1 MKGTAGQRQSN
12 QARAGPGGRTV
23 SVVCNAKYSAPV
35 RNQQSG
41 SAAPQAAEFSGRGA
55 TTCGAFIPGVPL
67 SGLAARPSSPTWRV
81 VQHHKRDSVIA
92 NSTDYTSS
100 ASDEGVLRLPGRTE
114 LEPHLVTNVFGFPRN
129 LVEKY
134 HLGRVIGAGSFGVV
148 REVVEKNTGKTAAVK
163 TIPKVPKRGLP
174 TPRYLLKLRTE
185 VEIMQQL
192 GYSLDAVNLRDVFED
207 DDSIHLV
214 MELCEGGALLE
225 RIEAHKYSEK
235 YIARLTRSIL
245 RFISQC
251 HAKGIIYRDVKP
263 DNFLFLRHDD
273 ESPLKATDF
282 GLSIR
287 HWPDEPKLTS
297 RSGTPAYMAPEL
309 VLQSYDEKCDIW
321 SVGMLTY
328 QLLTGRFP
336 FWEDVRTQTL
346 SDVWKAI
353 LTTDINWDA
362 QELKQLSPSAV
373 DLLKRLLQRDPA
385 QRPSA
390 FAALEH
396 PWLSEEGRARDL
408 PLQGSVV
415 QRLQRFS
422 TFGHLKQLVL
432 KMIVDEIRDEM
443 TGAAATAGKAQAGV
457 SRKART
463 ALGNLQDLFNEL
475 DTDGSGAISFE
486 ELSSGLRRQGYVLA
500 DNEIENLMRRVDSDH
515 NGTVDLSEFI
525 ATLLDWDQVQ
535 SDQNWQTY
543 LDHAFRK
550 MDHDGDGYISL
561 DELLQQLPPLRPAP
575 GAPSGGLAQVVG
587 SAVSGAAA
595 ALGLGGRLDAY
606 EGDAERLAE
615 AKLMLREADTNGD
628 GKISREEFFDLLRDG
643 HAPDSLSFYD
653 DRLSIG
659 EDGRARPVTQAHPPQ
674 QPQQGGLQTA
684 QR

>member
-1 MKGTAGQRQSN
+1 MKGGRQRQSHHSS
-12 QARAGPGGRTV
+12 ARGTAKTGRTV
-23 SVVCNAKYSAPV
+23 TLITNKYGV
-35 RNQQSG
+35 RPPQSCAI
-41 SAAPQAAEFSGRGA
+41 AAQLTTSPAEFSGRTVGA
-55 TTCGAFIPGVPL
+55 ASCL
-67 SGLAARPSSPTWRV
+67 RPTSPPWRTVAPRGKDV
-81 VQHHKRDSVIA
+81 VAK
-92 NSTDYTSS
+92 STDYVAS

-114 LEPHLVTNVFGFPRN
+114 LEPHMVTSVFGYARDLP
-129 LVEKY
+129 EKY
-134 HLGRVIGAGSFGVV
+134 SLGRVIGAGSFGVV
-148 REVVEKNTGKTAAVK
+148 RECMERATGRIAAVK

-192 GYSLDAVNLRDVFED
+192 GFSLDAVNLRDVFED
-207 DDSIHLV
+207 DDAIHLV

-353 LTTDINWDA
+353 LTQDVNWNA
-362 QELKQLSPSAV
+362 PELKQLSPSAV
-373 DLLKRLLQRDPA
+373 DLLRRLLQRDPGL
-385 QRPSA
+385 RPSA

-396 PWLSEEGRARDL
+396 PWLSDEGRARDL

-432 KMIVDEIRDEM
+432 RMIVDEIQDE
-443 TGAAATAGKAQAGV
+443 GKQGKAPA
-457 SRKART
+457 SRTASA

-475 DTDGSGAISFE
+475 DTDASGSISLE
-486 ELSSGLRRQGYVLA
+486 ELSAGLRRQGYVLA
-500 DNEIENLMRRVDSDH
+500 DNEIENLMRRVDFDH

-525 ATLLDWDQVQ
+525 TTLLDWEQMQGDQG
-535 SDQNWQTY
+535 WQVY

-550 MDHDGDGYISL
+550 LDHDGDGYISL
-561 DELLQQLPPLRPAP
+561 DELLHQLPPLRPAP
-575 GAPSGGLAQVVG
+575 SGAAAAAVVSGPGALAQAV
-587 SAVSGAAA
+587 VSGAAA
-595 ALGLGGRLDAY
+595 AFGFGSRGYD
-606 EGDAERLAE
+606 GDAERLAE

-628 GKISREEFFDLLRDG
+628 GKISREEFFDLLREN

-653 DRLSIG
+653 NRLSL
-659 EDGRARPVTQAHPPQ
+659 DGRGNTTATTAIMKQEGRPAAAK
-674 QPQQGGLQTA
+674 L
-684 QR
+684 

>member
-1 MKGTAGQRQSN
+1 MSAMKGGRQRHGST
-12 QARAGPGGRTV
+12 R
-23 SVVCNAKYSAPV
+23 
-35 RNQQSG
+35 G
-41 SAAPQAAEFSGRGA
+41 SAGAGRSVTLVTNKYGVRPLQNGASATQLQPSQAEFSGRNA
-55 TTCGAFIPGVPL
+55 VPTAICAMG
-67 SGLAARPSSPTWRV
+67 SRPSSPIWRTV
-81 VQHHKRDSVIA
+81 VQRGQSLIPK
-92 NSTDYTSS
+92 STDYVAS

-114 LEPHLVTNVFGFPRN
+114 LEPQMVTNVFGYPRN
-129 LVEKY
+129 LNEKY

-148 REVVEKNTGKTAAVK
+148 RECVEKATGRVNAVK

-207 DDSIHLV
+207 NDAIHLV

-225 RIEAHKYSEK
+225 RIESHKYSEK

-353 LTTDINWDA
+353 LTQDVNWNA
-362 QELKQLSPSAV
+362 PELKQLSPSAV

-385 QRPSA
+385 LRPSA
-390 FAALEH
+390 FVALEH
-396 PWLSEEGRARDL
+396 PWLSEDGRARDL

-432 KMIVDEIRDEM
+432 KMIVDEIQDE
-443 TGAAATAGKAQAGV
+443 GKQGKAPA
-457 SRKART
+457 SRKARA

-475 DTDGSGAISFE
+475 DTDSSGAITLD
-486 ELSSGLRRQGYVLA
+486 ELSAGLRRQGYVLA
-500 DNEIENLMRRVDSDH
+500 DNEIENLMRRVDFDH

-525 ATLLDWDQVQ
+525 TTLMDWDQVQ
-535 SDQNWQTY
+535 AEQGWQVY

-575 GAPSGGLAQVVG
+575 GVGSLAQV
-587 SAVSGAAA
+587 VSGAAA
-595 ALGLGGRLDAY
+595 ALGFSRAY
-606 EGDAERLAE
+606 DGDAERLAE

-628 GKISREEFFDLLRDG
+628 GKISREEFFDLLKES

-653 DRLSIG
+653 DRLSITS
-659 EDGRARPVTQAHPPQ
+659 DGRTSAVVSQQSRQA
-674 QPQQGGLQTA
+674 TA
-684 QR
+684 KL

>member
-1 MKGTAGQRQSN
+1 M
-12 QARAGPGGRTV
+12 
-23 SVVCNAKYSAPV
+23 
-35 RNQQSG
+35 
-41 SAAPQAAEFSGRGA
+41 
-55 TTCGAFIPGVPL
+55 
-67 SGLAARPSSPTWRV
+67 
-81 VQHHKRDSVIA
+81 
-92 NSTDYTSS
+92 
-100 ASDEGVLRLPGRTE
+100 
-114 LEPHLVTNVFGFPRN
+114 
-129 LVEKY
+129 EKY

-148 REVVEKNTGKTAAVK
+148 RECVEKATGRVNAVK

-207 DDSIHLV
+207 DDAIHLV

-225 RIEAHKYSEK
+225 RIESHKYSEK
-235 YIARLTRSIL
+235 FIARLTRSIL

-336 FWEDVRTQTL
+336 FWEDVRTQSL

-353 LTTDINWDA
+353 LTQDVNWNA
-362 QELKQLSPSAV
+362 PELKQLSPSAI

-385 QRPSA
+385 LRPSA
-390 FAALEH
+390 FVALEH

-432 KMIVDEIRDEM
+432 KMIVDEIQDE
-443 TGAAATAGKAQAGV
+443 GKQGKGPA
-457 SRKART
+457 SRKARA
-463 ALGNLQDLFNEL
+463 ALGNLQELFNEL
-475 DTDGSGAISFE
+475 DTDASGAITLE
-486 ELSSGLRRQGYVLA
+486 ELSAGLRRQGYVLA
-500 DNEIENLMRRVDSDH
+500 DNEIENLMRRVDFDH

-525 ATLLDWDQVQ
+525 TTLMDWDQMQ
-535 SDQNWQTY
+535 AEQGWQVY
-543 LDHAFRK
+543 LDHAFSK

-575 GAPSGGLAQVVG
+575 GSGSSLAAAASGPGALAQAV
-587 SAVSGAAA
+587 VSGAAA
-595 ALGLGGRLDAY
+595 AFGFGPGSAMRGYD
-606 EGDAERLAE
+606 GDAERLAE
-615 AKLMLREADTNGD
+615 AKLMLREADANGD
-628 GKISREEFFDLLRDG
+628 GKISREEFFDLLKES

-653 DRLSIG
+653 DRLSISPT
-659 EDGRARPVTQAHPPQ
+659 GRATTAAIISQQSRPAAAK
-674 QPQQGGLQTA
+674 L
-684 QR
+684 